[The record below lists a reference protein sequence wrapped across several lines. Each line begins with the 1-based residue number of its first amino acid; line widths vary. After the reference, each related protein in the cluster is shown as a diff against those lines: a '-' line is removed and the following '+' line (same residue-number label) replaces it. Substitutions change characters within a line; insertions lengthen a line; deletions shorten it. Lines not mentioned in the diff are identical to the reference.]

1 MQYKFTVIF
10 YFGILFFLFSKT
22 SYSQSDTICQNKFIN
37 LLNPE
42 NTHKHNDNSY
52 SGLIGFYKKYISSQ
66 DAGSCTYSPSCSVY
80 THQAIK
86 KHGIIVGLIK
96 GFDRLSRCNRHQ
108 NDHYEHTEQ
117 HKLIDQ
123 P

>member
-10 YFGILFFLFSKT
+10 FIGILFFSFSKA
-22 SYSQSDTICQNKFIN
+22 SYSQTEINYQNKFID
-37 LLNPE
+37 LLDNE
-42 NTHKHNDNSY
+42 NEHINNSY
-52 SGLIGFYKKYISSQ
+52 TGLIGFYKKYISSQ
-66 DAGSCTYSPSCSVY
+66 DAGSCPYSPSCSIY

-86 KHGIIVGLIK
+86 EYGVFLGLIK

-108 NDHYEHTEQ
+108 NDHYDHTEKN
-117 HKLIDQ
+117 KLIDH